1 MKYKDKGFI
10 KYQDKQRDGEVG
22 HWAHKSD
29 RKLRRENEQRFDTF
43 YQKILTGIDPCQII
57 DKYWWK
63 HLKDIDKEKII
74 SLHYIHVDAIS
85 SKDLD
90 RWYSDPV
97 FDTWSEWFDYIKTT
111 FKPNRISLR
120 EDKLKVLGI

>member
-1 MKYKDKGFI
+1 M
-10 KYQDKQRDGEVG
+10 KYQDKRFAKYQEKQRDGEVG
-22 HWAHKSD
+22 YWSQKSE
-29 RKLRRENEQRFDTF
+29 RQIRREREHRFSTF
-43 YQKILTGIDPCQII
+43 YQKFLIGKI

-63 HLKDIDKEKII
+63 NLRDSDKEKII
-74 SLHYIHVDAIS
+74 SLHFLQEDAIS

-97 FDTWSEWFDYIKTT
+97 FETWSEWFDYIKTT
-111 FKPNRISLR
+111 FKPNKISLR

>member
-1 MKYKDKGFI
+1 MKYKDKSFL
-10 KYQDKQRDGEVG
+10 KYQEKQRDGDFDDY
-22 HWAHKSD
+22 WSRKSE
-29 RKLRRENEQRFDTF
+29 RQIRRERENRFATF
-43 YQKILTGIDPCQII
+43 YQKFLIGKI

-63 HLKDIDKEKII
+63 NLRDSDKEKII
-74 SLHYIHVDAIS
+74 SLHYIQVDAIS

-90 RWYSDPV
+90 RWYSEEV

-111 FKPNRISLR
+111 FKPNKISLR

>member
-1 MKYKDKGFI
+1 M
-10 KYQDKQRDGEVG
+10 KYQDKRFVKYQEKQRDGEFDY
-22 HWAHKSD
+22 WSRKSE
-29 RKLRRENEQRFDTF
+29 RQIRREREHRFSTF
-43 YQKILTGIDPCQII
+43 YQKFLIGRI

-63 HLKDIDKEKII
+63 NLKDTDKEKII
-74 SLHYIHVDAIS
+74 SLYYLQEDAIS

-97 FDTWSEWFDYIKTT
+97 FETWSEWYDYVKTT
-111 FKPNRISLR
+111 FQTNKISLR

>member
-1 MKYKDKGFI
+1 M
-10 KYQDKQRDGEVG
+10 KYQDKRFAKYQEKQRDGEVG
-22 HWAHKSD
+22 YWSQKSE
-29 RKLRRENEQRFDTF
+29 RQIRREREHRFSTF
-43 YQKILTGIDPCQII
+43 YQKFLIGKI

-63 HLKDIDKEKII
+63 NLRDSDKEKIM
-74 SLHYIHVDAIS
+74 SLHFLQEDAIS

-97 FDTWSEWFDYIKTT
+97 FETWSEWFDYIKTT
-111 FKPNRISLR
+111 FKPNKISLR

>member
-1 MKYKDKGFI
+1 MKYKDKSFL
-10 KYQDKQRDGEVG
+10 KYQEKQRDGEVG
-22 HWAHKSD
+22 YWSNRAE
-29 RKLRRENEQRFDTF
+29 RQIRREREHRFSTF
-43 YQKILTGIDPCQII
+43 YQKFLIGKI

-63 HLKDIDKEKII
+63 NLRDSDKEKII
-74 SLHYIHVDAIS
+74 SLHYIQVDAIS

-111 FKPNRISLR
+111 FKPNKISLR

>member
-1 MKYKDKGFI
+1 MKYKDKGFL
-10 KYQDKQRDGEVG
+10 KYQEKQRDGEVG
-22 HWAHKSD
+22 YCSQKSD
-29 RKLRRENEQRFDTF
+29 RQLRREREHRFSTF
-43 YQKILTGIDPCQII
+43 YQKFLISKI

-63 HLKDIDKEKII
+63 NLRDSDKEKII
-74 SLHYIHVDAIS
+74 SLHYLQEDAIS
-85 SKDLD
+85 TKDLD
-90 RWYSDPV
+90 RWYSEPV

>member
-1 MKYKDKGFI
+1 M
-10 KYQDKQRDGEVG
+10 KYQDKRFVKYQEKQRDGEFDSY
-22 HWAHKSD
+22 WSRKSE
-29 RKLRRENEQRFDTF
+29 RQIRREREHRFSTF
-43 YQKILTGIDPCQII
+43 YQKFLIGRI

-63 HLKDIDKEKII
+63 NLRDTDKEKII
-74 SLHYIHVDAIS
+74 SLYYIQEDAIS

-97 FDTWSEWFDYIKTT
+97 FETWSEWYDYVKTT
-111 FKPNRISLR
+111 FQTNKISLR